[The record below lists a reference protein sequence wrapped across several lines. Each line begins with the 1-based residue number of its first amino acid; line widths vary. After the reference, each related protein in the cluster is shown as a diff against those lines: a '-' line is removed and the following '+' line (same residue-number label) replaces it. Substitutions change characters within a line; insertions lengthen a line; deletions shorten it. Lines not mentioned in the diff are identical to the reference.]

1 MLYYLIRLITASST
15 SLLCFF
21 EHIARPTILTLH
33 LLPSILREYLSL
45 EGVNQSLRN
54 ERQVDLLK
62 TAGACS
68 LVRVQLTFGSL
79 WEFRDDSFGVMRF
92 DFDLIL
98 TLFYTRNWVKNE
110 SKLNRITP
118 KESSLGMLNI

>member
-54 ERQVDLLK
+54 ERQVDLLE
-62 TAGACS
+62 TAGLPVPELGS
-68 LVRVQLTFGSL
+68 VRFGS
-79 WEFRDDSFGVMRF
+79 V
-92 DFDLIL
+92 
-98 TLFYTRNWVKNE
+98 
-110 SKLNRITP
+110 
-118 KESSLGMLNI
+118 